1 MARGTAPP
9 PRCRRP
15 GGWQGTG
22 AAGHSGRDS
31 AVATKLQSAGA
42 AAHATRGTS
51 LSGATAS
58 VVVRVRHDGYLSVL
72 ARVRVCTSMSADA
85 GQHWQPECRGSAAA
99 LLQQCCPSGPGG
111 VFGPWAQDDS
121 VAKKIKTIENK
132 IYVFNRSRTKEHSI
146 IVLLPCPFNQY

>member
-1 MARGTAPP
+1 M
-9 PRCRRP
+9 
-15 GGWQGTG
+15 
-22 AAGHSGRDS
+22 
-31 AVATKLQSAGA
+31 ATKLQSAGA

-99 LLQQCCPSGPGG
+99 LLQQCCPSAAMWPGWRVWALGPGRLG
-111 VFGPWAQDDS
+111 G
-121 VAKKIKTIENK
+121 KK
-132 IYVFNRSRTKEHSI
+132 
-146 IVLLPCPFNQY
+146 NQNY